1 MSLTGEIAFDGL
13 DIWGLIIQIILLV
26 VMATGV
32 SYILTLY
39 FAKNIF
45 QKILEHNLELSKYNK
60 HLAHELKTP
69 ISIIYGNLE
78 ILEHEYIP
86 EKIHDSQV
94 RLKEMICIIDGLL
107 NYSESLKISEK
118 KYINLENFIR
128 KNINFY
134 NSSKIRIHNKE
145 FNMSVYTDEILF
157 SRIISNIIENAQ
169 KYSLDTS
176 LDIYISQTDLRFENP
191 IAQTLSEK
199 ELLKLSESAYGK
211 SFEEKRGHQ
220 IGLPMIAEISKALWY
235 KLEIS
240 SEDNKF
246 IVAIVL
252 KQEEK

>member
-1 MSLTGEIAFDGL
+1 
-13 DIWGLIIQIILLV
+13 
-26 VMATGV
+26 MATGV

-220 IGLPMIAEISKALWY
+220 IGLPMIAEIAKSL
-235 KLEIS
+235 
-240 SEDNKF
+240 
-246 IVAIVL
+246 
-252 KQEEK
+252 